1 MVLADDDSSDGHR
14 MGKWGSMKRSSI
26 CQQVPVAE
34 MLAQP
39 LPSALCPSPRLQM
52 LAVSTGK
59 LVRYLVEDGG
69 HIQADAPYAEMEVM
83 KMVMTLMAPAS
94 GGWAGW
100 AVWAVGLTS
109 TLAPSL
115 LGADA

>member
-1 MVLADDDSSDGHR
+1 
-14 MGKWGSMKRSSI
+14 
-26 CQQVPVAE
+26 
-34 MLAQP
+34 
-39 LPSALCPSPRLQM
+39 M

>member
-1 MVLADDDSSDGHR
+1 
-14 MGKWGSMKRSSI
+14 
-26 CQQVPVAE
+26 
-34 MLAQP
+34 
-39 LPSALCPSPRLQM
+39 M

-94 GGWAGW
+94 GEWVGW
-100 AVWAVGLTS
+100 AVVGCDMRGWVRGGKEGHCTACTARPAVSSCTALLTIS
-109 TLAPSL
+109 VI
-115 LGADA
+115 